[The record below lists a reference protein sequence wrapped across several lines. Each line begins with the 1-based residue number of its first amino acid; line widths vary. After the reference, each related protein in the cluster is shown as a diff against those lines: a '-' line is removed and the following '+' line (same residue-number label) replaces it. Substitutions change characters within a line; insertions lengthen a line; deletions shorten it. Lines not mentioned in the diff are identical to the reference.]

1 MTRIAIFFI
10 LTLLFS
16 CNSSESPT
24 TEKVPNENKSTE
36 KQTPMIPKETVPA
49 PKLDLTE
56 ANRLSKLP
64 LGCMDTEYPNKLGQ
78 VLSSAEDLKSP
89 SALHPTFYGCFD
101 WHSAVHGHWSLI
113 RLLKEFPDLEN
124 AAEIKEKLAARMSK
138 ENILQEILYFKAPQ
152 NKSYERTYGWAWL
165 LKLAEELH
173 TWDSPFARTLESN
186 LQPLTDLIVDNYLEF
201 LPKLYYPIR
210 IGTHTNTGFGLSFA
224 YDYSIAVGNDALKN
238 SIATRAKD
246 FFLKDKNGPL
256 EWEPGGYDFLS
267 PCLEEIDIMRRV
279 LSKEEFATWLQ
290 QFLPQLSKVDFK
302 LEPGIVSDRSDG
314 HLVHLDGINF
324 SRAWC
329 LYGIAQTLPE
339 YAHLKNVANEHI
351 HHSLPAIVDGN
362 YEGGHWLASFAI
374 YALGSVD

>member
-1 MTRIAIFFI
+1 MTRISIFCI
-10 LTLLFS
+10 LTLFFS
-16 CNSSESPT
+16 CNSKESPT
-24 TEKVPNENKSTE
+24 TKNTINKNNTTE
-36 KQTPMIPKETVPA
+36 KKDSMISKKTIPA

-64 LGCMDTEYPNKLGQ
+64 LSCMDTEYPNKLGQ
-78 VLSSAEDLKSP
+78 VLSSAEDLKAP
-89 SALHPTFYGCFD
+89 STLHPTFYGCFD

-113 RLLKEFPDLEN
+113 RLLKMFPDLEN
-124 AAEIKEKLAARMSK
+124 AAEIKEKLAGRISK
-138 ENILQEILYFKAPQ
+138 ENILQEILYFQEPQ

-173 TWDSPFARTLESN
+173 TWDSPFARNLESN
-186 LQPLTDLIVDNYLEF
+186 LQPLTDLIVANYLDF

-210 IGTHTNTGFGLSFA
+210 IGTHTNTGFGLAFA
-224 YDYSIAVGNDALKN
+224 YDYALALGNNSLKDAIAN
-238 SIATRAKD
+238 RAKY
-246 FFLKDKNGPL
+246 FFLKDENGPL

-279 LSKEEFATWLQ
+279 LPKKEFATWLK
-290 QFLPQLSKVDFK
+290 QFLPQLSQADFK

-314 HLVHLDGINF
+314 HLVHLDGLNF

-339 YAHLKNVANEHI
+339 YPHLKNVAHEHI
-351 HHSLPAIVDGN
+351 QHSLPAIVDGN